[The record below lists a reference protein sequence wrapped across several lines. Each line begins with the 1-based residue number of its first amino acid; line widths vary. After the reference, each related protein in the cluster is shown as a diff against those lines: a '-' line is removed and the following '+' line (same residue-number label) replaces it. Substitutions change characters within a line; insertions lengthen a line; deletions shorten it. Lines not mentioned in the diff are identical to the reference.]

1 MKSEILSKEKNEN
14 YIFQKNYYFLK
25 YNETL
30 SSYISNEIDVYRKD
44 KRKEIFQNSIFF
56 NEELLYLIFIS
67 YSKEKYYLIVIDLT
81 SQGNKTKE
89 IELNI
94 SIKNF
99 FDFGNIELSKDEK
112 HLVLLNREKTK
123 LFIIFNYAKEIEMKE
138 KIILENYYENTEN
151 TIKDIKFNN
160 TPSKNRE
167 NSLLNEDI
175 ILYGINCTYNNLSL
189 FSNKF
194 LNREFQINFNEPFI
208 DFQIVK
214 NEMGGEDLYIMNSF
228 GNFKCLKNINDIKN
242 IPKSDESQFFQ
253 KIKIYNKIAYNINNY
268 QKIIKN
274 EFIKFYFQVQS
285 NVDKK
290 MDKFKSMINVI
301 RCTKRV
307 IDISILT
314 GDKIFVIKRY
324 CLDEEEECGNN
335 EENISKIFP
344 INNICN
350 VFIIKSNKNIYL
362 LDVPNLVNIGL
373 ISNWK
378 GNENVEKKK
387 QEVLIEINEIISKTN
402 LSIVLKL
409 STSKNNIPS
418 IIYNF
423 YRSNILCIKKIKN
436 NFIIRIYDFEQ
447 DDQKL
452 YQNKKN
458 NFIIYEKSK
467 NQKEKEDYLIIM
479 EILLKNIKIEIEH
492 LKEKDLNSMN
502 KNEYIKKMLEEFS
515 SNINEILNSDNNN
528 ININNYI
535 NQINENYQNLFMS
548 ILLYGQKIK
557 NEDDSIKYFLARRNQ
572 FEKDLKNQDENI
584 DKIKKRVDDK
594 LQKIKENQNKIIQL
608 RNENHNM
615 MYQNYL
621 NNLNS
626 NNEGKEFSNEL
637 IKRTN
642 NFALK
647 NIKFLEENIKF
658 NGNHE
663 NVNFE
668 KIKNFNLTMKYLN
681 ESQKRDIHH
690 IIDLIQKLYEVL
702 KKFKNKFQK
711 VENE

>member
-14 YIFQKNYYFLK
+14 YIYQKNYYFLK

-30 SSYISNEIDVYRKD
+30 SSYISNEIDLYRKD

-67 YSKEKYYLIVIDLT
+67 YSKEKYYLIVIELT

-89 IELNI
+89 IELII

-99 FDFGNIELSKDEK
+99 FELGNIELSKDEK

-167 NSLLNEDI
+167 NSLSNEDI

-268 QKIIKN
+268 QKKIKN

-324 CLDEEEECGNN
+324 CLDEEEEYFNN
-335 EENISKIFP
+335 EENISEIFP

-436 NFIIRIYDFEQ
+436 NFIIRIYDFEL

-452 YQNKKN
+452 YQNKQN

-479 EILLKNIKIEIEH
+479 ENLLKNIKIEIEH

-502 KNEYIKKMLEEFS
+502 KNEYIKKILEEFS
-515 SNINEILNSDNNN
+515 SKINEILISDNNHN
-528 ININNYI
+528 INIYI
-535 NQINENYQNLFMS
+535 NQINEYYQNLFMS

-668 KIKNFNLTMKYLN
+668 QIKNFNLIMKYLN

-690 IIDLIQKLYEVL
+690 IIELIQKLYEVL
-702 KKFKNKFQK
+702 KQFRNKFKK

>member
-14 YIFQKNYYFLK
+14 YIYQKNYYFLK

-30 SSYISNEIDVYRKD
+30 SSYISNEIDMYRKE

-479 EILLKNIKIEIEH
+479 ENLLKNIKIEIEH

-502 KNEYIKKMLEEFS
+502 KNEYIKKILEEFS
-515 SNINEILNSDNNN
+515 SKINEILISDNNHN
-528 ININNYI
+528 INIYI
-535 NQINENYQNLFMS
+535 NQINEYYQNLFMS

-702 KKFKNKFQK
+702 KQFKNKFQK

>member
-30 SSYISNEIDVYRKD
+30 SSYISNEIDLYRKD

-67 YSKEKYYLIVIDLT
+67 YSKEKYYLIVIELT

-89 IELNI
+89 IELII

-99 FDFGNIELSKDEK
+99 FELGNIELSKDEK

-167 NSLLNEDI
+167 NLLLNEDI

-214 NEMGGEDLYIMNSF
+214 NDMGGEDLYIMNSF
-228 GNFKCLKNINDIKN
+228 GNFKYLKNINDIKN

-268 QKIIKN
+268 QKNIKN

-479 EILLKNIKIEIEH
+479 ENLLKNIKIEIEH

-502 KNEYIKKMLEEFS
+502 KNEYIKKILEEFS
-515 SNINEILNSDNNN
+515 SKINEILISDNNHN
-528 ININNYI
+528 INIYI
-535 NQINENYQNLFMS
+535 NQINEYYQNLFMS

-668 KIKNFNLTMKYLN
+668 KIQNFNLTMKYLN

-702 KKFKNKFQK
+702 KQFKNKFQK